1 MLFLKFLLTFK
12 TQGAQRFIFCRFA
25 HLSDNGVL
33 KDTIHFS
40 PLISH
45 STMERSSGRR
55 NQSQL
60 IPCRISAN
68 TMSQNQCKEMEYR
81 FSADI
86 CKVFMSKY
94 FSNTEKVKA

>member
-1 MLFLKFLLTFK
+1 M
-12 TQGAQRFIFCRFA
+12 FA
-25 HLSDNGVL
+25 HMTDYGVMR
-33 KDTIHFS
+33 DSVHFS

-45 STMERSSGRR
+45 NTTEKSDGRR

-68 TMSQNQCKEMEYR
+68 TMSQNQCEEMEYR

-86 CKVFMSKY
+86 CKVFVSKY
-94 FSNTEKVKA
+94 FSNTEKVRA

>member
-1 MLFLKFLLTFK
+1 MT
-12 TQGAQRFIFCRFA
+12 
-25 HLSDNGVL
+25 DYGVMR
-33 KDTIHFS
+33 DSVHFS

-45 STMERSSGRR
+45 NTTEKSDGRR

-68 TMSQNQCKEMEYR
+68 TMSQNQCEEMEYR

-86 CKVFMSKY
+86 CKVFVSKY
-94 FSNTEKVKA
+94 FSNTEKVSA